1 MINRRIDHAGRRAM
15 LSSRASNGG
24 EWTMAYECFEVSVE
38 GAVAHL
44 RLSRPERRNAMT
56 LAFWREL
63 PQAVRELDARGGVR
77 ALLVS
82 SSGPHF
88 TAGMD
93 LSVFQGADP
102 LGTTTVEARSRFR
115 AKLEELQQTFHAL
128 AEARFPV
135 IAAVQGGCIGGGVD
149 MVAACCLRYATRD
162 AYFVIQEINIGMMA
176 DVGTFNR
183 LPKQLPEA
191 VVRELGYTGERLAA
205 ERAERL
211 GFVNGLF
218 EDQDALVAGALA
230 VARRIAAKAPVA
242 VTATKHMI
250 SFTRDHSVAESFEY
264 LNALQPGIFSID
276 DIQRSVAA
284 AKSGAAPVYADLP
297 AK

>member
-1 MINRRIDHAGRRAM
+1 
-15 LSSRASNGG
+15 
-24 EWTMAYECFEVSVE
+24 MAYECFEVSVE

-44 RLSRPERRNAMT
+44 RLSHPERRNAMT

-63 PQAVRELDARGGVR
+63 PQAVRELDARGDVR
-77 ALLVS
+77 TLVIS

-88 TAGMD
+88 TSGMD

-102 LGTTTVEARSRFR
+102 LGTATVEARARFR
-115 AKLEELQQTFHAL
+115 ARLEELQQTFHAL

-135 IAAVQGGCIGGGVD
+135 IAAVQGGCIGGGLD
-149 MVAACCLRYATRD
+149 MATACCLRYATRD
-162 AYFVIQEINIGMMA
+162 AFFVIQEINIGMMA

-191 VVRELGYTGERLAA
+191 VVRELGYTGDRLPA

-218 EDQDALVAGALA
+218 ENHAALVAGVLE
-230 VARRIAAKAPVA
+230 VARRIACKAPVA
-242 VTATKHMI
+242 VVATKQMI
-250 SFTRDHSVAESFEY
+250 SYTRDHSVAESFEY
-264 LNALQPGIFSID
+264 LNTLQPGIFSIE
-276 DIQRSVAA
+276 DIQHSVAA
-284 AKSGAAPVYADLP
+284 AKSGAAPAYADLP

>member
-1 MINRRIDHAGRRAM
+1 M
-15 LSSRASNGG
+15 
-24 EWTMAYECFEVSVE
+24 TYECFELTQDT
-38 GAVAHL
+38 GVAHL
-44 RLSRPERRNAMT
+44 RMHRPERRNAMT

-63 PQAVRELDARGGVR
+63 PEIVRGLDVR
-77 ALLVS
+77 ALVLS
-82 SSGPHF
+82 SAGPHF

-93 LSVFQGADP
+93 LSVFAQSP
-102 LGTTTVEARSRFR
+102 LGTATVVERRAFR

-128 AEARFPV
+128 AEAPFPV

-162 AYFVIQEINIGMMA
+162 AFFVIQEINLGMMA

-191 VVRELGYTGERLAA
+191 VVRELGYTGERLSA

-218 EDQDALVAGALA
+218 DTPEALVAGALE
-230 VARRIAAKAPVA
+230 VAQRIAAKAPIA
-242 VTATKHMI
+242 VQATKRMI
-250 SFTRDHSVAESFEY
+250 SYTRDHSVAESFDY
-264 LNALQPGIFSID
+264 LNALQPAIFDLEEIRRALS
-276 DIQRSVAA
+276 A
-284 AKSGAAPVYADLP
+284 AKR
-297 AK
+297 